1 MNSTVYTMESILA
14 TCSGTGF
21 PQTSIIWIHDG
32 QVLENNTQRITIY
45 ESVTEDNSGLTSV
58 LSMLE
63 VCSIRVWDEGIYECV
78 VTNRLVNDSANFTLT
93 VRGNVIYHLY

>member
-1 MNSTVYTMESILA
+1 MNSTVYTMESMLA

-21 PQTSIIWIHDG
+21 PQTSITWIHNG
-32 QVLENNTQRITIY
+32 QALVNNSRITIY
-45 ESVTEDNSGLTSV
+45 ENTTKDDSGLTFV

-63 VCSIRVWDEGIYECV
+63 VCSIKVLDEGVYECV

-93 VRGNVIYHLY
+93 VRG

>member
-14 TCSGTGF
+14 SCSGTGF
-21 PQTSIIWIHDG
+21 PQTSITWIHGG
-32 QVLENNTQRITIY
+32 QALANNSRITIY
-45 ESVTEDNSGLTSV
+45 ENTTEDNSGLTSV

-63 VCSIRVWDEGIYECV
+63 VCSITISDEGVYECV

-93 VRGNVIYHLY
+93 VRG